1 MNELSKMAD
10 ELTRRCA
17 GHRRNLH
24 IALGNRTFSYFPWF
38 FLADVVIWTVIP
50 AAVAWWW
57 FR

>member
-38 FLADVVIWTVIP
+38 FVADIVILFSIVALA
-50 AAVAWWW
+50 AWWLL
-57 FR
+57 R